1 MGIFGKSRKEKE
13 AEKEAAR
20 KKVLDA
26 FDKKHEDALQVRD
39 PADRILRL
47 EDQKVAIDTF
57 ITAANGKTVD
67 EAKGKFL
74 MGYLG
79 GTIGSNIAIDAVTFL
94 LFGVPASILV
104 LIPSMIIG
112 LMTGQKRVV
121 KSLEQQIKDNEPFF
135 NQLRERQDKADK
147 AIDAALETDM
157 RDLAESPKFQEA
169 LQRTPRLRDKFA
181 DAYKRHVIE
190 GGLSGDK
197 NDPKKKPPGFNV

>member
-1 MGIFGKSRKEKE
+1 MGIFGKSKAEKQ

-20 KKVLDA
+20 QQVIDA

-57 ITAANGKTVD
+57 IHAATGKTVD

-79 GTIGSNIAIDAVTFL
+79 GTIGSNLAIDAVTLL

-121 KSLEQQIKDNEPFF
+121 KSLESQIKENEPFF
-135 NQLRERQDKADK
+135 NQLRERKDKADK
-147 AIDAALETDM
+147 AIDTALETDM

-181 DAYKRHVIE
+181 DAYKRHIIE

-197 NDPKKKPPGFNV
+197 PEPKKKPPGLNL